1 MGQPGHGMKT
11 MNLYPI
17 YKWLIY
23 IPGLGLVTLF
33 NFIGV
38 MLVAPFSPRLASRWF
53 AGMWARELMYL
64 VPAKLK
70 VYGEENLNLNPS
82 YIVVANHLSLMDIP
96 ILYGWLDLD
105 LKWVMKKELRKV
117 PLIGSGC
124 AMLGHIFI
132 DRSNREIALQQL
144 EAVKRDLEPGVSI
157 LFFPE
162 GSRSRDGKLKKFKS
176 GAFLMAKDLDLP
188 ILPITLTHVDTILPP
203 DGMDLRPGKAEM
215 IIHPP
220 VGLEEVRGSSPEQLR
235 DRARAIIAS
244 RLDE

>member
-1 MGQPGHGMKT
+1 MM

-17 YKWLIY
+17 YKWLVY
-23 IPGLGLVTLF
+23 IPCLGLVTLV
-33 NFIGV
+33 NFLGV
-38 MLVAPFSPRLASRWF
+38 VLVAPFSPRLASRWF
-53 AGMWARELMYL
+53 AGMWARGLIYL

-70 VYGEENLNLNPS
+70 VYGEENLPLHPS

-117 PLIGSGC
+117 PLIGGGC
-124 AMLGHIFI
+124 ARLGHIFI
-132 DRSNREIALQQL
+132 DRSNRQVALQQL
-144 EAVKRDLEPGVSI
+144 EEVKSDLEPGISI

-162 GSRSRDGKLKKFKS
+162 GSRSRDGNLQKFKN

-188 ILPITLTHVDTILPP
+188 VLPITLTNADTILPP
-203 DGMDLRPGKAEM
+203 DGMNLRPGSAEM

-220 VGLEEVRGSSPEQLR
+220 IGVDEVRASSAEQLR
-235 DRARAIIAS
+235 ERARAIIAS
-244 RLDE
+244 RLDR

>member
-1 MGQPGHGMKT
+1 MS
-11 MNLYPI
+11 LYPI

-23 IPGLGLVTLF
+23 IPALGLVTLV
-33 NFIGV
+33 NFLGV
-38 MLVAPFSPRLASRWF
+38 MAVAPFSPRLASRWF
-53 AGMWARELMYL
+53 AGMWGRELMYL
-64 VPAKLK
+64 VPSR
-70 VYGEENLNLNPS
+70 VRVFGEENLAVSPS

-96 ILYGWLDLD
+96 ILYGWLNLD

-132 DRSNREIALQQL
+132 DRSNREVALRQL
-144 EAVKRDLEPGVSI
+144 EDVKRDLEPGVSI

-162 GSRSRDGKLKKFKS
+162 GSRSRDGTLQKFKS

-188 ILPITLTHVDTILPP
+188 ILPITLTNADTILPP
-203 DGMDLRPGKAEM
+203 DGMDLRPGSAEM

-220 VGLEEVRGSSPEQLR
+220 IGVEEVRSSSTDQLKH
-235 DRARAIIAS
+235 RAREIIAS
-244 RLDE
+244 RLDK